1 MKSNENNNSQMNPGC
16 CCYDGVS
23 RWRQL
28 LWYTLHG
35 YIFWCLFLA
44 LAPMIWFYP
53 LNELSITGYEALS
66 LLTLTPIITESAFI
80 LKLLQ
85 KPHMIIILR
94 LLSVVSLASFQAPDT
109 LLRLLFLSL
118 GTSCALLVFAI
129 TLWNPN
135 YKIRFLTLW
144 GLLLGFL
151 LFLVSRI
158 WFLSFVPAWWTQT
171 TNTII
176 ISIALGVNIDHII
189 SDLTVEINS
198 AKASLNTNS
207 NYKLDEQNNLPHDGE
222 TNNSIR
228 NVSTENNTLT
238 DVPNKTT
245 KIQSCEEETQE
256 NSEVSTPVT
265 NGLTSNS
272 NNVHISQAS
281 FSSSFLLIGIGF
293 GSLIFLTGWTFGEVS
308 LICRWV
314 VEGYPLHGPLPQFWG
329 CPVLLLLG
337 VGVCLSRQHFTKHFA
352 WWLLGVLSLFLL
364 YYLKTWVAYA
374 SGLFLAVFTL
384 SIWPHMV
391 SRAIQCP
398 PGRTIFVC
406 MLTWIIESLFFVWTV
421 AYNFVPGGVYTREHT
436 DYLISFIAVTL
447 LSGYFTGAGAK
458 YPSDAFIHMDSKM
471 WNEIKKAI
479 LLLLCI
485 GLLGFGT
492 RSNHFEQPKPSK
504 IFTAAIWT
512 FHFGYD
518 NYGWPSMERAEK
530 VLRETHADFITL
542 LESDASKP
550 FLGNN
555 DLGMWFG
562 QKLGMYVDFGPAT
575 KKHTW
580 GNLILSKYPIV
591 KSVHHLL
598 PSPQGELAPA
608 VSATVNISGTLVD
621 FVVTHMGNHRDNE
634 DRKQQAIYLSS
645 ILKSSPNPAVFLGYV
660 TSYPYGRDYTQFI
673 EEGQMNDIDPTDHD
687 RWCQYIMYKK
697 LIRLAYARISRGEL
711 SDTEIQMAKFKIP
724 KNPSSYKDNYKVL
737 HRHEDVP
744 EYQRFS
750 RKFGHYYPTAAPSS
764 QGEQLYQMA
773 TPKYFV

>member
-374 SGLFLAVFTL
+374 S
-384 SIWPHMV
+384 
-391 SRAIQCP
+391 
-398 PGRTIFVC
+398 
-406 MLTWIIESLFFVWTV
+406 
-421 AYNFVPGGVYTREHT
+421 
-436 DYLISFIAVTL
+436 
-447 LSGYFTGAGAK
+447 AGAK